1 MVLVMPGQV
10 DPFRGTQYQVTESFQ
25 DQPKIRIMGGSA
37 HVAECKA
44 ASEGWSLQ
52 ASGKTVCEKKGFV
65 NSVGDGGHGIVRP
78 ITMETLQDLGKEYQQ
93 RFAALAPYR
102 DSVWRILVRDF
113 FQRYVDPSAT
123 VLDLGSGWGEFI
135 RHIRAC
141 RRIAMD
147 LNPDMPSRVGAGV
160 ETILQD
166 CSQTWQVLDASLD
179 IVFTSNF
186 FEHLPDKDA
195 LRRTLQEAR
204 RCLKDGGRIICLG
217 PNIRFLHGAYW
228 DFWDHF
234 LPLTDRSMVEIL
246 TLTGFAVERVEP
258 RFLPYSMSQG
268 FTPPIGFISLYIR
281 IPLLW
286 RIFGKQFLLVGR
298 KQIEA

>member
-1 MVLVMPGQV
+1 
-10 DPFRGTQYQVTESFQ
+10 
-25 DQPKIRIMGGSA
+25 
-37 HVAECKA
+37 
-44 ASEGWSLQ
+44 
-52 ASGKTVCEKKGFV
+52 
-65 NSVGDGGHGIVRP
+65 
-78 ITMETLQDLGKEYQQ
+78 METLQDLGKEYQQ
-93 RFAALAPYR
+93 RFASLAPYR
-102 DSVWRILVRDF
+102 DSVWRVLVRDF
-113 FQRYVDPSAT
+113 FQHYVDSQAT

-135 RHIRAC
+135 RHIHAS

-147 LNPDMPSRVGAGV
+147 LNPDMPSRVGSGV

-166 CSQTWQVLDASLD
+166 CSQTWQVEDASLD

-195 LRRTLQEAR
+195 LRRTLQEAL
-204 RCLKDGGRIICLG
+204 RCLKVGGRIICLG

-281 IPLLW
+281 SL
-286 RIFGKQFLLVGR
+286 FCGAFLVSSFSLGT
-298 KQIEA
+298 EP

>member
-1 MVLVMPGQV
+1 
-10 DPFRGTQYQVTESFQ
+10 
-25 DQPKIRIMGGSA
+25 
-37 HVAECKA
+37 
-44 ASEGWSLQ
+44 
-52 ASGKTVCEKKGFV
+52 
-65 NSVGDGGHGIVRP
+65 
-78 ITMETLQDLGKEYQQ
+78 METLQDLGKEYQQ
-93 RFAALAPYR
+93 RFAAQASYR
-102 DSVWRILVRDF
+102 DSVWRILVREV
-113 FQRYVDPSAT
+113 FQRYVDPAAA

-135 RHIRAC
+135 RHVRAH
-141 RRIAMD
+141 RKIAMD
-147 LNPDMPSRVGAGV
+147 LNPDMPSRVGPRV

-166 CSQTWQVLDASLD
+166 CSQTWPLPDSSLD

-195 LRRTLQEAR
+195 LRRTLQEAL
-204 RCLKDGGRIICLG
+204 RCLKAGGRIICLG
-217 PNIRFLHGAYW
+217 PNIRFLPGAYW

-268 FTPPIGFISLYIR
+268 FTPPVGFISLYIH

-286 RIFGKQFLLVGR
+286 RILGKQFLIVGR
-298 KQIEA
+298 KA

>member
-1 MVLVMPGQV
+1 MALNPDEPRKMNTFE
-10 DPFRGTQYQVTESFQ
+10 DL
-25 DQPKIRIMGGSA
+25 
-37 HVAECKA
+37 
-44 ASEGWSLQ
+44 SLGE
-52 ASGKTVCEKKGFV
+52 AVEFPR
-65 NSVGDGGHGIVRP
+65 HRHVRP
-78 ITMETLQDLGKEYQQ
+78 QATEKLQDLGKEYQQ

-102 DSVWRILVRDF
+102 DSVWQVLVRDF
-113 FQRYVDPSAT
+113 FQHYVDPSAT

-135 RHIRAC
+135 RHIRAH

-147 LNPDMPSRVGAGV
+147 LNPDMSSRAGPGV

-166 CSQTWQVLDASLD
+166 CSQTWQVSDSSLD
-179 IVFTSNF
+179 VVFTSNF
-186 FEHLPDKDA
+186 FEHLPNKDA
-195 LRRTLQEAR
+195 LQRTLHEAL

-228 DFWDHF
+228 DFWDHL

-268 FTPPIGFISLYIR
+268 FTPPIGFIPLYIR
-281 IPLLW
+281 LPFLW
-286 RIFGKQFLLVGR
+286 RILGKQFLLVAR
-298 KQIEA
+298 RA

>member
-1 MVLVMPGQV
+1 MLLFGPM
-10 DPFRGTQYQVTESFQ
+10 
-25 DQPKIRIMGGSA
+25 A
-37 HVAECKA
+37 
-44 ASEGWSLQ
+44 
-52 ASGKTVCEKKGFV
+52 
-65 NSVGDGGHGIVRP
+65 
-78 ITMETLQDLGKEYQQ
+78 METRQDLGMEYQQ
-93 RFAALAPYR
+93 RFASMAPYR
-102 DSVWRILVRDF
+102 DSVWRVLVGEF

-135 RHIRAC
+135 RHVRAQ
-141 RRIAMD
+141 RRIAID
-147 LNPDMPSRVGAGV
+147 LNPDMPSRVGSGV

-166 CSQTWQVLDASLD
+166 CSQPWEVADSSLD

-195 LRRTLQEAR
+195 LRRTLQEAL
-204 RCLKDGGRIICLG
+204 RCLKVGGRIICLG
-217 PNIRFLHGAYW
+217 PNIRFLNGAYW

-246 TLTGFAVERVEP
+246 SLTGFAVERVEP

-268 FTPPIGFISLYIR
+268 WTPPIGFIALYLR

-286 RIFGKQFLLVGR
+286 RILGKQFLIVGR
-298 KQIEA
+298 KTFGEPTDAGPRD

>member
-1 MVLVMPGQV
+1 
-10 DPFRGTQYQVTESFQ
+10 
-25 DQPKIRIMGGSA
+25 
-37 HVAECKA
+37 
-44 ASEGWSLQ
+44 
-52 ASGKTVCEKKGFV
+52 
-65 NSVGDGGHGIVRP
+65 
-78 ITMETLQDLGKEYQQ
+78 METLQDLGKEYQQ

-102 DSVWRILVRDF
+102 DSVWEILVRVF
-113 FQRYVDPSAT
+113 FQDYVDPQAT

-135 RHIRAC
+135 RHIRAN

-147 LNPDMPSRVGAGV
+147 LNPDMPGRVGLGV

-166 CSQTWQVLDASLD
+166 CSKTWPLPDGSLD

-186 FEHLPDKDA
+186 FEHLPNKDA
-195 LRRTLQEAR
+195 LRKTLQEAR
-204 RCLKDGGRIICLG
+204 RCLKCGGRIICMG
-217 PNIRFLHGAYW
+217 PNIRFLHGDYW

-268 FTPPIGFISLYIR
+268 FTPTVGLISLYIR
-281 IPLLW
+281 APILW
-286 RIFGKQFLLVGR
+286 RFLGRQFLLIAR
-298 KQIEA
+298 KT